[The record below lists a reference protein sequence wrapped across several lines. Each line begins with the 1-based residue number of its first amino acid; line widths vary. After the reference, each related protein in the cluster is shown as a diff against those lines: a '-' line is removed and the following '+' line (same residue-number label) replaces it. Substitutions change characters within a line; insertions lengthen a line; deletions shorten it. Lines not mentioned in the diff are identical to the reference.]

1 MLDDI
6 GEYLQEREVGM
17 LGTDLFIGYFP
28 DTPDDCV
35 VLLETEGQ
43 AGNCVAGTETP
54 GLQVTAR
61 FTEDYGKARGR
72 LEAAHRVLK
81 VIGDEESEEFAS
93 GIVLNGR
100 QYFRIQP
107 EFSGLTQMEDDST
120 GRKRIAKNYFIT
132 KEEE

>member
-1 MLDDI
+1 MCGRD
-6 GEYLQEREVGM
+6 RNPRPS
-17 LGTDLFIGYFP
+17 GYS
-28 DTPDDCV
+28 
-35 VLLETEGQ
+35 
-43 AGNCVAGTETP
+43 
-54 GLQVTAR
+54 QV
-61 FTEDYGKARGR
+61 TEDYGKARGR